1 MFEEEI
7 RSVKADIAQEAVK
20 RETLRN
26 LDCFVLDNSIRE
38 STVGQLRGH
47 TLENKW
53 KIYEEVKKCGF
64 KNIVVASFAHM
75 TRVDDNF
82 VQQLVERGEDRSTL
96 FAFTEATACVKDG
109 VMDTKTLP
117 IGLEKMQK
125 FGLWNPIIEVDLA
138 DKSVDNEKF
147 TGEDVCQLL
156 LQWITWV
163 LENLSSNAK
172 ILVNLRDLPSAM
184 TSETPERV
192 FIVVSFL
199 ASLPPEKRP
208 FGMMYEEPT
217 GKYLPEEVGAWT
229 AGIRRVMD
237 RFNWESGKLLAHVH
251 KRWGIGD
258 TVQLECLINGANGVW
273 ASLCEEGAA
282 MGHAC
287 STITLMNL
295 IRMGNKKVLKMY
307 NCTYLRTAARN
318 ITQITTGRDPHQK
331 QVVYGDRALD
341 LSFDFGGIGG
351 GRLADGEFDLAA
363 FFGEERPIR
372 ISTLA
377 SSAMIQQRM
386 INLFGEDEQFT
397 EAMAEQMKTVM
408 LEDLNANRKEEYMS
422 EAGLIMLFDRAGGKL
437 TAKMR
442 DVVEKMELNSQHE
455 KDLIADVR
463 AIWDTWDLRDEVQG
477 DDCLQFDTFYNG
489 FMAPYFGCFKCDD
502 TRRGLQAIDMD
513 NDGLVDWSE
522 FLVYLKWA
530 VHQYP
535 DIKDADELL
544 SVAFRKG
551 LIPAMRDEC
560 LKC

>member
-7 RSVKADIAQEAVK
+7 RRVKADIAQEAVK

-125 FGLWNPIIEVDLA
+125 FGLWNPIIEIDLA

-147 TGEDVCQLL
+147 TVEDVCQLL
-156 LQWITWV
+156 LQWINWV

-184 TSETPERV
+184 TSKTPERV

-377 SSAMIQQRM
+377 SSALIQQRM
-386 INLFGEDEQFT
+386 INLFGEDEQVT
-397 EAMAEQMKTVM
+397 EAIAEQMKTVM

-560 LKC
+560 LKS

>member
-7 RSVKADIAQEAVK
+7 RRVKADIAQEAIK

-147 TGEDVCQLL
+147 TAEDVCQLL
-156 LQWITWV
+156 LQWINWV

-184 TSETPERV
+184 TSKTPERV

-237 RFNWESGKLLAHVH
+237 RFNWESGKLLTHVH

-386 INLFGEDEQFT
+386 ISLFGEDEQFT

-489 FMAPYFGCFKCDD
+489 FMAPYFGCFKCED

-513 NDGLVDWSE
+513 NDGLVDWAE

-560 LKC
+560 LKS

>member
-1 MFEEEI
+1 MFEEEV
-7 RSVKADIAQEAVK
+7 RRVKADIAQEAIK

-125 FGLWNPIIEVDLA
+125 FGLWNPIIEIDLA

-147 TGEDVCQLL
+147 TVEDVCQLL
-156 LQWITWV
+156 LQWINWV

-184 TSETPERV
+184 TSKTPERV

-208 FGMMYEEPT
+208 LGMMYEEPT

-307 NCTYLRTAARN
+307 NCTHLRTAARN

-397 EAMAEQMKTVM
+397 EVMAEQMKTVM
-408 LEDLNANRKEEYMS
+408 LEDLNGNRKEEYMS

-560 LKC
+560 LKS

>member
-1 MFEEEI
+1 MFEEEV
-7 RSVKADIAQEAVK
+7 RRVKADIAQEAIK

-125 FGLWNPIIEVDLA
+125 FGLWNPIIEIDLA

-147 TGEDVCQLL
+147 TVEDVCQLL
-156 LQWITWV
+156 LQWINWV
-163 LENLSSNAK
+163 LANLSSNAK

-184 TSETPERV
+184 TSKTPERV

-318 ITQITTGRDPHQK
+318 ITQITTGRDPHQQ

-386 INLFGEDEQFT
+386 ISLFGEDEQFT

-489 FMAPYFGCFKCDD
+489 FMAPYFGCFKRED

-560 LKC
+560 LKS